1 MNSTV
6 IFRQTGGTH
15 IEAYHRIDLIGP
27 ERYRKSGGTMM
38 IVDDNNIL
46 LNCLK
51 LTAENYFDCEVEEY
65 LSPAKAWEA
74 FQRDPGRYRC
84 VITDFHMPQMTGGD
98 LICRIHA
105 NCPDMP
111 VVLMSAAADP
121 DEAGITGDTPARFVR
136 KPFDWDEVI
145 ADLESMEAS
154 PPLTSVRVG
163 TRSTTVART

>member
-6 IFRQTGGTH
+6 IFRQTGGTKT
-15 IEAYHRIDLIGP
+15 EAYHRIDLIGP
-27 ERYRKSGGTMM
+27 ERHHKSGGTMM

-46 LNCLK
+46 LNCMK
-51 LTAENYFDCEVEEY
+51 LTAEKFFDCEVEEF

-84 VITDFHMPQMTGGD
+84 VITDFNMPQMTGGD
-98 LICRIHA
+98 LIRRIHA

-121 DEAGITGDTPARFVR
+121 YEAGITADPFARFVR
-136 KPFDWDEVI
+136 KPFDWDDVVVH
-145 ADLESMEAS
+145 LESMEAS
-154 PPLTSVRVG
+154 PAL
-163 TRSTTVART
+163 TTVGAETLSRANAMT

>member
-51 LTAENYFDCEVEEY
+51 LTAEKYFDCEVE
-65 LSPAKAWEA
+65 
-74 FQRDPGRYRC
+74 
-84 VITDFHMPQMTGGD
+84 
-98 LICRIHA
+98 
-105 NCPDMP
+105 
-111 VVLMSAAADP
+111 
-121 DEAGITGDTPARFVR
+121 
-136 KPFDWDEVI
+136 
-145 ADLESMEAS
+145 
-154 PPLTSVRVG
+154 
-163 TRSTTVART
+163 